1 MICCVGELGH
11 CQSVSRWPRDNSA
24 GRVPAKRMKHRGGK
38 RLGNL
43 PRPPN
48 ANHHAPPEH
57 CRTLSLSS
65 YPSAHLLYPFA
76 RGRRRSHRARV
87 FLQPSRSTSA
97 MLMMLAPSLL
107 LYVSLLLDHLPAAD
121 ALRVPI
127 SGRRVSRTQDRIDH
141 IRRGLGRRA
150 AMEGDLQDQ
159 SDVRYYT
166 NVSLGGQQ
174 FSVLVDTGR

>member
-1 MICCVGELGH
+1 MSTRLRCRGPRTLGALAEL
-11 CQSVSRWPRDNSA
+11 QPS
-24 GRVPAKRMKHRGGK
+24 GRSRGGR

-48 ANHHAPPEH
+48 VNPHVPPSH

-65 YPSAHLLYPFA
+65 YPSAHLLYLFA
-76 RGRRRSHRARV
+76 RGRRRSHRVRP
-87 FLQPSRSTSA
+87 FLQLSRSTLA
-97 MLMMLAPSLL
+97 MLVMLAPSLL
-107 LYVSLLLDHLPAAD
+107 LYVSLLLDHLPATG

-127 SGRRVSRTQDRIDH
+127 SGRRVPRIQDRIDH
-141 IRRGLGRRA
+141 VGRGLGRRA